1 MLTLPGNP
9 LTRRQFFGRLRTLGF
24 KKAPYQMTR
33 VGLTYV
39 KEENGDRVTVT
50 VPKHHEQ
57 TFHIL
62 GDVPYS
68 GIFVQA
74 IDGGR
79 EVNWGI
85 PVRLDDLGFAN
96 MLEVCI
102 ALCSGNIELVQQPLN
117 GRQEGGRA

>member
-1 MLTLPGNP
+1 MLTLPAEP

-24 KKAPYQMTR
+24 KKSRMQMTR
-33 VGLTYV
+33 IGLTYE
-39 KEENGDRVTVT
+39 KEEDGKRVTVS
-50 VPKHHEQ
+50 VPKFHEQ

-74 IDGGR
+74 PDEGTP
-79 EVNWGI
+79 VNWGI

-102 ALCSGNIELVQQPLN
+102 ALCSGNIELVQQPLE
-117 GRQEGGRA
+117 GRQEGGMA